1 MRTMLAILML
11 AALVGA
17 AAPAGAQGGG
27 APATVPAADAGAA
40 PDATTSVDDILAG
53 EEDVLAGTT
62 YSYDPGSRRDPFR
75 SLLAAKNKAEQKRP
89 GVDWVRPSELLASRS
104 ARVAGRGI
112 DFQLNSAGV

>member
-1 MRTMLAILML
+1 MSYLNTDLRRGYARLAHRPIPPAWSTKHPALAEHATM

-53 EEDVLAGTT
+53 EEDVLSGTT
-62 YSYDPGSRRDPFR
+62 YSYDAGELGATRFDTGDSRI
-75 SLLAAKNKAEQKRP
+75 
-89 GVDWVRPSELLASRS
+89 EL
-104 ARVAGRGI
+104 
-112 DFQLNSAGV
+112 